1 VLQLE
6 ARGNFSASDI
16 YSNDRRDYF
25 DNSNLITAS
34 ATLSCLFGLINKILI
49 MKQKVIETIVNIYRF
64 TELEPEIQVLITK
77 AKDKPKTPML
87 LILNS
92 TLELLFYLKMEPYF

>member
-1 VLQLE
+1 
-6 ARGNFSASDI
+6 
-16 YSNDRRDYF
+16 
-25 DNSNLITAS
+25 
-34 ATLSCLFGLINKILI
+34 

-77 AKDKPKTPML
+77 QRNKPKTPML